1 MEWQFQ
7 YDEQDHDHGKKTFL
21 GHTGDFNGEDVI
33 DIICRQPATG
43 RFIARHL
50 YTFFVADEAQVPA
63 WNTVPPRDPEAIQI
77 LADAYFEHKYDI
89 RSVLRVLFNSDFF
102 KESRFAKVKSPTELV
117 VGTARLSGG
126 YRAPHL
132 KDGYLNDA
140 TGYMGQK
147 LLNPPSV
154 EGWHT
159 GSEWI
164 TSGSLVQRVNFATSE
179 FSDAAKPGVRDIIE
193 RIKELGPS
201 LSPEQA
207 ADACLDMLGPIS
219 NAPAVRG
226 ELIAHA
232 STGGDIQFGS
242 ETQNQESVERI
253 KGLLQ
258 LVVAS
263 REYQYA

>member
-1 MEWQFQ
+1 MAE
-7 YDEQDHDHGKKTFL
+7 
-21 GHTGDFNGEDVI
+21 
-33 DIICRQPATG
+33 
-43 RFIARHL
+43 
-50 YTFFVADEAQVPA
+50 
-63 WNTVPPRDPEAIQI
+63 
-77 LADAYFEHKYDI
+77 AYFEHKYNI
-89 RSVLRVLFNSDFF
+89 RSVLGVLFNSDFF
-102 KESRFAKVKSPTELV
+102 KEARFAKVKSPTELV

-126 YRAPHL
+126 YRAPHM

-193 RIKELGPS
+193 RIKEMGPS

-219 NAPAVRG
+219 DAPAVRG

-232 STGGDIQFGS
+232 STGGDIRFGVGDTES
-242 ETQNQESVERI
+242 GVCGADKRPVAAGCGQPRIPIRIGLTQIRSPRRFNTGTDKNE
-253 KGLLQ
+253 KGQVTCSFPLHGDG
-258 LVVAS
+258 
-263 REYQYA
+263 